1 MCCRCQFDDIP
12 TTLKHIFS
20 CPRIS
25 DGWYWCP
32 FCFRPENVY
41 EVPRYGKARWP
52 RREWLTPSLK
62 PRVPILRHLIHYLM
76 PWVTMSI
83 ALPTE
88 VHASPNARNRCTIG
102 LGSAPELES
111 VAYMAEMPANDPRWY
126 YPEAGGVDR
135 QELEASSNRLLGSRA
150 AEPSISTATHS
161 VIQTMSQAST
171 NIKSKQRQISE
182 LQESSPIGC
191 REVLRRLATN
201 RELLEMCSKAS
212 PNLLFEKGICTL
224 KVLIARKMC
233 SNFEDVFAITQVL
246 LAVTYILHHDD
257 ESCDWK
263 GFIWSL
269 SYWQRIIEDKL
280 DPQLFADARDQLDV
294 LRDCTSAPS
303 SRASSSSKFTGHC
316 SI

>member
-1 MCCRCQFDDIP
+1 
-12 TTLKHIFS
+12 
-20 CPRIS
+20 
-25 DGWYWCP
+25 
-32 FCFRPENVY
+32 
-41 EVPRYGKARWP
+41 
-52 RREWLTPSLK
+52 
-62 PRVPILRHLIHYLM
+62 
-76 PWVTMSI
+76 MSI

-212 PNLLFEKGICTL
+212 PNLLFEKGICIL

-269 SYWQRIIEDKL
+269 SYWQRTIEDKL
-280 DPQLFADARDQLDV
+280 DPQLFADAKDQLDV

-303 SRASSSSKFTGHC
+303 SRASSSSGYSSLLVLYEDQSRHTTDLRQMRQSNAEIQNIGDYFEDV
-316 SI
+316 